1 MGSDMPRFYTPVQ
14 VREIALSNRRF
25 AVTANAKQA
34 LDESVKTRFP
44 SDYQTFD
51 IFLSYRNADIE
62 LAVGIHTDLL
72 RRGYEVYLDR
82 IMDPHL
88 NRTNVTA
95 ATAEQIRKRLM
106 QSKSVF
112 YIATDNAEGSN
123 WMPWELG
130 FEDGYRGKSAI
141 VPVTNDWNFTG
152 TEFVRVYSR
161 VQPDPDKLWIY
172 TPDNR
177 VDASFDTWRDRVPE
191 RQCGMPKCPI
201 K

>member
-1 MGSDMPRFYTPVQ
+1 MPRFYTPVQ

-34 LDESVKTRFP
+34 LDESVETRFP
-44 SDYQTFD
+44 SDYQQFD

-62 LAVGIHTDLL
+62 LALGIHTDLM
-72 RRGYEVYLDR
+72 RRGYKVYLDR

-88 NRTNVTA
+88 DRTNVTA
-95 ATAEQIRKRLM
+95 STAEQIRKRLM

-141 VPVTNDWNFTG
+141 VPVTNNWNFAG

-177 VDASFDTWRDRVPE
+177 VDASFATWRAPRCHD
-191 RQCGMPKCPI
+191 
-201 K
+201 

>member
-1 MGSDMPRFYTPVQ
+1 MPAFYTPAR
-14 VREIALSNRRF
+14 VREIALTNRKF
-25 AVTANAKQA
+25 AATANAREA
-34 LDESVKTRFP
+34 LNESVETRFP

-62 LAVGIHTDLL
+62 LAVGVHTDL
-72 RRGYEVYLDR
+72 RKRGYKVYLDR

-88 NRTNVTA
+88 DRSNVTA

-141 VPVTNDWNFTG
+141 VPVTNNQSFKG
-152 TEFVRVYSR
+152 TEFVAVYPR
-161 VQPDPDKLWIY
+161 VQPDPGSLWIY
-172 TPDNR
+172 YPDNTL
-177 VDASFDTWRDRVPE
+177 DTTFETWRDRVPE
-191 RQCGMPKCPI
+191 RNCGMPKCPLR
-201 K
+201 

>member
-1 MGSDMPRFYTPVQ
+1 MPSFYTPAQ

-34 LDESVKTRFP
+34 LDESVETRFP
-44 SDYQTFD
+44 SDYQQFD

-62 LAVGIHTDLL
+62 LALGIHTDLM
-72 RRGYEVYLDR
+72 RRGYKVYLDR

-88 NRTNVTA
+88 DRTNVTA
-95 ATAEQIRKRLM
+95 STAEQLRKRLM

-141 VPVTNDWNFTG
+141 VPVSNDRNFKG
-152 TEFVRVYSR
+152 AEFVSVYSR
-161 VQPDPDKLWIY
+161 VQPDSGALWIY
-172 TPDNR
+172 KPDN
-177 VDASFDTWRDRVPE
+177 SIDTTFENWRDRIPD
-191 RQCGMPKCPI
+191 RQCGMPRCPMR
-201 K
+201 